1 MKRSEL
7 EHVIRAASAITLHE
21 EFVIIGSQALLG
33 EHPDA
38 PEELLV
44 SIEVDIYP
52 RAKPDDSIL
61 IDGAIGEGSI
71 FREEVFKVFAAE

>member
-1 MKRSEL
+1 M
-7 EHVIRAASAITLHE
+7 IRAASAITLDE

-38 PEELLV
+38 PEQLLV

-52 RAKPDDSIL
+52 RTKPEDSL
-61 IDGAIGEGSI
+61 RRLEGQST
-71 FREEVFKVFAAE
+71 